1 MGIYV
6 SVVNVKAD
14 INLSVGDNISLVRE
28 FGNVYDENAISCF
41 KEGKFAGHVSASD
54 YTTLD
59 GCLKNI
65 DIVKYFDNESI
76 LVGEVVGAEPKEFK
90 NGFKSVVYKVMI
102 NEI

>member
-41 KEGKFAGHVSASD
+41 KEGKFAGHVSASE
-54 YTTLD
+54 YTTLE

-65 DIVKYFDNESI
+65 DIIEFFDKESV
-76 LVGEVVGAEPKEFK
+76 LAGNVEDEEVKEFR
-90 NGFKSVVYKVMI
+90 NGYKGVVYKVKV
-102 NEI
+102 N